1 MKKITYILLTIIII
15 FTSCTITK
23 KATQVNDKKIK
34 SIATKKLIKQ
44 VKSNYLNYET
54 LKFKA
59 TIKINLNNKKHTLK
73 ANFRIKH
80 DSIIWIYIAHSTG
93 YPIANLI
100 LKQDS
105 VILIN
110 KLDKNYFKGNY
121 EYFKNNF
128 DLKLNYHNIQ
138 SLLTGEF
145 FVFSDTID
153 IADVKTKLKTKPDS
167 IYYTFSTLKK
177 HKLNK
182 RIRKYTKNKLN
193 YTLVNQAFTINA
205 ITKKLTKII
214 IENITEKQKI
224 SVSYNKFFE
233 KDEQQLPKYI
243 NINYSNK
250 SDTSEISLNI
260 KISKVTFNNKLKYNY
275 NIPNSYK
282 PINEK

>member
-205 ITKKLTKII
+205 ITKKLTKVI

-233 KDEQQLPKYI
+233 KNEQQLPKYI

-250 SDTSEISLNI
+250 SDTSEMSLDI

>member
-100 LKQDS
+100 LKHDS

-167 IYYTFSTLKK
+167 VYYTFSTLKK

-205 ITKKLTKII
+205 ITKKLTKVI

-233 KDEQQLPKYI
+233 KNEQQLPKYI

-250 SDTSEISLNI
+250 SDTSEMSLDI

-282 PINEK
+282 PINEE